1 MSVAS
6 KPGTLDIEKI
16 RADFP
21 ILRQRPHGKPLVY
34 LDNAATT
41 QKPQCVVDAIENFY
55 LKDCSNVHRGVH
67 ELSMR
72 ATDAYEGARRR
83 IGKFINASSHR
94 EVVFVRGATEGINL
108 VAQSLA
114 RAELEPGDEVLVTHM
129 EHHSNIVPWQLVCQ
143 QTGAILRVIPIDD
156 AGDLVLD
163 SLDELLTERTKIVAI
178 VHVSNALGTVNPVKE
193 IAARAHAVGAR
204 VLVDGAQAAPH
215 LAIDVQDLGVDF
227 YAISAHKMYGPTG
240 IGVLWGREEWLE
252 RMEPWQGGGDMIASV
267 SFDGTT
273 YNELPYKFEAGTPHI
288 AGGIGMGAA
297 ADFLQRIGLERIG
310 RHEELLLAHATRTLG
325 AIEGVRPIGT
335 ARHKAAV
342 YGFVLEGVHAHDVG
356 TILDEEGIA
365 VRTGHHCA
373 QPVMDRYGVPATA
386 RASFGVYN
394 TIEEIDRLAVALAR
408 VREIFA

>member
-1 MSVAS
+1 
-6 KPGTLDIEKI
+6 
-16 RADFP
+16 
-21 ILRQRPHGKPLVY
+21 
-34 LDNAATT
+34 
-41 QKPQCVVDAIENFY
+41 
-55 LKDCSNVHRGVH
+55 
-67 ELSMR
+67 
-72 ATDAYEGARRR
+72 
-83 IGKFINASSHR
+83 
-94 EVVFVRGATEGINL
+94 
-108 VAQSLA
+108 
-114 RAELEPGDEVLVTHM
+114 M

-310 RHEELLLAHATRTLG
+310 RHAELLLAHATRTLG

-335 ARHKAAV
+335 ARHTAAV

-356 TILDEEGIA
+356 TILDGNGVA
-365 VRTGHHCA
+365 VRTGHHCTM
-373 QPVMDRYGVPATA
+373 PVMTRFGVPATT
-386 RASFGVYN
+386 RASLALYN
-394 TIEEIDRLAVALAR
+394 NRADIDALVAGMHR
-408 VREIFA
+408 VAEIFGGRR